1 MSTFVTYNYM
11 DYLKDRIDF
20 EKLVNNSIKDDLKII
35 GNFADI

>member
-1 MSTFVTYNYM
+1 M

-20 EKLVNNSIKDDLKII
+20 EKLVNNSKKDDLKTI

>member
-1 MSTFVTYNYM
+1 M

-20 EKLVNNSIKDDLKII
+20 EKLVNNSIKDDLKTI

>member
-1 MSTFVTYNYM
+1 M
-11 DYLKDRIDF
+11 DSLEERIDF